1 MLKPFPT
8 QNLPVDERVFNY
20 RLSRARR
27 VIENAFGIAATRFRI
42 LRRPIIANVEKVK
55 VLTKAVVALHNFLMS
70 NNSANAHRYCPINY
84 TDQERGTGITSGEWR
99 NEENDILG
107 LQPLGQVGSNNYSLD
122 ASLVRQGFKEYFN
135 SEGAVNWQW
144 ELVTASVTRYDRFL
158 DRLQLLTN

>member
-1 MLKPFPT
+1 MMKPFPT
-8 QNLPVDERVFNY
+8 QNLPIDERVFNY

-27 VIENAFGIAATRFRI
+27 VIENALGIAATRFRI
-42 LRRPIIANVEKVK
+42 FRRPIIANVEKVK

-70 NNSANAHRYCPINY
+70 HNSANAHRYCPINY
-84 TDQERGTGITSGEWR
+84 TYQERETGITPGEWR

-107 LQPLGQVGSNNYSLD
+107 LQPLGRVGSNNYSLD

-144 ELVTASVTRYDRFL
+144 ELVTASVTRYDSFL

>member
-1 MLKPFPT
+1 
-8 QNLPVDERVFNY
+8 
-20 RLSRARR
+20 
-27 VIENAFGIAATRFRI
+27 
-42 LRRPIIANVEKVK
+42 
-55 VLTKAVVALHNFLMS
+55 MS

-107 LQPLGQVGSNNYSLD
+107 LQPLGRVGSNNYSLD